1 MYELYQGVTY
11 FIDFYLKMNNEVYIS
26 NEQAN
31 ILWDDSQTW
40 EKVSRATEMENSM
53 TYVLNRY
60 LGMGDFTVGT
70 MFTQPLTGNGRLHRL
85 SFPVSLDEMWTNYP
99 A

>member
-1 MYELYQGVTY
+1 MKVQIMERMTV
-11 FIDFYLKMNNEVYIS
+11 
-26 NEQAN
+26 
-31 ILWDDSQTW
+31 

-60 LGMGDFTVGT
+60 LVMGDFTVGAV
-70 MFTQPLTGNGRLHRL
+70 FTQPLVGNGRLRRL
-85 SFPVSLDEMWTNYP
+85 HFLVSLDEMWTIYP